1 MSLWKTCNFQELY
14 AEPSLN
20 GLNRPKRVRGT
31 GFKMVNMG
39 ELFLYNRIKNP
50 PMDRVPMNERELKK
64 FRLIPG
70 DLLFARQ
77 SLVAAGAGKCSIVL
91 DVPEITTF
99 ESHLI
104 RIRLNKKI
112 AVPLFYYYYFISPQ
126 GNDSIQS
133 LVMQVAA
140 AGIRGS
146 ELAKLRVP
154 VPPLTV
160 QKKIAA
166 VLSTYDDLIENNL
179 RRIKILEEMAQ
190 LIFREWF
197 VHFRFPGHE
206 KVKMVDSPL
215 GKIPEGWEVS
225 TISSI
230 CTSLQDGDW
239 IETKDQGGNDY
250 RLLQVSN
257 IGVGKFIETGNY
269 RYISNDTFHRLRC
282 KEVVPG
288 DILIARMPKPT
299 GRAWLVTKMPWRM
312 ITAVDVAIAKPNYER
327 VLPQYLLH
335 HLNSYENLELI
346 EKHQTGTT
354 RPRISRSTLGSL
366 QMLVPPINLQ
376 AYFNDF
382 ASLLYQLIT
391 CMHKRNTFLKETRDL
406 LLPKLISGELDVSK
420 LDIDT
425 GRLDE

>member
-1 MSLWKTCNFQELY
+1 MTTDSFSLKKLGEVLDFKNGKSIKPGGDGKYPVYGSNGIIGGCNEYKERNGIIIGRVGAYCGSVSYCQGKFWASDNTIVAYPKTAEYDVLFLSYLLKEL
-14 AEPSLN
+14 N
-20 GLNRPKRVRGT
+20 LNRWAGGAAQPLLTQSVLKQV
-31 GFKMVNMG
+31 
-39 ELFLYNRIKNP
+39 EALFP
-50 PMDRVPMNERELKK
+50 
-64 FRLIPG
+64 
-70 DLLFARQ
+70 
-77 SLVAAGAGKCSIVL
+77 
-91 DVPEITTF
+91 
-99 ESHLI
+99 
-104 RIRLNKKI
+104 
-112 AVPLFYYYYFISPQ
+112 
-126 GNDSIQS
+126 
-133 LVMQVAA
+133 
-140 AGIRGS
+140 
-146 ELAKLRVP
+146 
-154 VPPLTV
+154 PPLT
-160 QKKIAA
+160 QRKTAA
-166 VLSTYDDLIENNL
+166 ILSAYDELIENNL

-190 LIFREWF
+190 LIYREWF